1 MTNFICAD
9 MCEIEI
15 KKVAEKALKTADNLG
30 IATEKAKGIALKAK
44 EKVSES
50 VSDNSES
57 PVNYAVNKIQD
68 DAKNVSEDAI
78 YLFNKQ
84 GKKSVNK
91 TVKNTKKLEQSI
103 EEVRAKRKIKKDKSK
118 VNNPDRYT
126 PKAPD
131 DTVMID
137 DIVSKNT
144 PKNTQNKVRSAS
156 SIKTKETVSAVKSNQ
171 PIINASKQSVK
182 DTAKAINKSSQ
193 IAKETAKQFAKGAK
207 KAARATKRAIKAMIE
222 STKALVNAIIAGGWV
237 SVVIII
243 LISLVAA
250 LCSSFY
256 GIFFSSETS
265 QSGMNITSVIQQIN
279 NEFDDKIDEIKSSG
293 SFDGVEVIGSRSN
306 WKDIL
311 SIYAVKTTT
320 DENNPMEVATVDE
333 NKKSILSSI
342 FWDMNNISKSV
353 ETRTETITKESTD
366 EQGNKIETT
375 KQVEK
380 KYIVITLSGKTAEDM
395 SVSYSFNDTQ
405 KKYLAELKSDKNN
418 KLWAS
423 LIYNIGGVSGGS
435 GIDIK
440 DLDFSNETVNDTQ
453 KKIVAVATNSAKYG
467 ISARSGYCQAWVA
480 DVYQAVT
487 GSRGS
492 AHCALCAADMWAVS
506 SDWSKIPVGATVYG
520 YASNPYG
527 HVGIYIGNGMV
538 AHNIGEIKIQSL
550 ESWVKTYK
558 GFAWGWEN
566 GNILVNNTINKSRVD
581 KHSAFCT

>member
-1 MTNFICAD
+1 MS
-9 MCEIEI
+9 EIEI
-15 KKVAEKALKTADNLG
+15 KKVAEKTLKTADNLG

-57 PVNYAVNKIQD
+57 PVNYAIDKVQD
-68 DAKNVSEDAI
+68 DAKKISEDAI
-78 YLFNKQ
+78 YLFKKQ
-84 GKKSVNK
+84 GKKSVNE

-118 VNNPDRYT
+118 VNNPDKYT

-131 DTVMID
+131 DTVKTDD
-137 DIVSKNT
+137 DIVSKNI

-171 PIINASKQSVK
+171 PIINASKQSAK

-193 IAKETAKQFAKGAK
+193 IAKETAKQSAKGAK

-237 SVVIII
+237 SVVVII
-243 LISLVAA
+243 LICLVAA

-293 SFDGVEVIGSRSN
+293 RFDGVEVIGSRSN
-306 WKDIL
+306 WKDVL

-320 DENNPMEVATVDE
+320 DENNPMEIATVDE
-333 NKKSILSSI
+333 SKKSILSSI

-353 ETRTETITKESTD
+353 ETRTETVTKESTD
-366 EQGNKIETT
+366 EQGNKIEATE
-375 KQVEK
+375 QVEK
-380 KYIVITLSGKTAEDM
+380 KYLVITLSGKTADDM

-405 KKYLAELKSDKNN
+405 KKYLAELMSDKNN

-453 KKIVAVATNSAKYG
+453 KKIVAVATNSVKYG

-506 SDWSKIPVGATVYG
+506 SDFSQIPVGATVYG
-520 YASNPYG
+520 YSSSKYG

-550 ESWVKTYK
+550 ESWAKTYK

-566 GNILVNNTINKSRVD
+566 GNVLL
-581 KHSAFCT
+581 

>member
-1 MTNFICAD
+1 MS
-9 MCEIEI
+9 EIEI

-30 IATEKAKGIALKAK
+30 IATEKAKGITLKAK
-44 EKVSES
+44 EKVSEN
-50 VSDNSES
+50 VSDNYES
-57 PVNYAVNKIQD
+57 PVNYAVNKVQD
-68 DAKNVSEDAI
+68 NAKNVLENAV
-78 YLFNKQ
+78 YRFNKQ
-84 GKKSVNK
+84 GKKSVNE

-103 EEVRAKRKIKKDKSK
+103 EEVRAKRKINKDKSK

-131 DTVMID
+131 DTVKTD
-137 DIVSKNT
+137 DIVLKNT

-156 SIKTKETVSAVKSNQ
+156 SIKTKETVSVVKSNQ
-171 PIINASKQSVK
+171 PIINASKQSAK

-193 IAKETAKQFAKGAK
+193 IAKETAKQSAKGAK
-207 KAARATKRAIKAMIE
+207 KAARATKRAIKAIIE
-222 STKALVNAIIAGGWV
+222 STRALVNAIIAGGWV

-243 LISLVAA
+243 LICLVAA

-293 SFDGVEVIGSRSN
+293 SFDGVEVIGSRAN

-333 NKKSILSSI
+333 NKKAILSSI

-375 KQVEK
+375 EQVEK
-380 KYIVITLSGKTAEDM
+380 KYLVITLSGKTADDM

-405 KKYLAELKSDKNN
+405 KKYLAELMSDKNN

-480 DVYQAVT
+480 DVYQADT

-506 SDWSKIPVGATVYG
+506 SDFSQIPVGATVYG
-520 YASNPYG
+520 YSSSKYG

-550 ESWVKTYK
+550 ESWIKTYK

-566 GNILVNNTINKSRVD
+566 GVKL
-581 KHSAFCT
+581 

>member
-1 MTNFICAD
+1 MS
-9 MCEIEI
+9 EIEI

-30 IATEKAKGIALKAK
+30 IATEKAKGITLKAK

-57 PVNYAVNKIQD
+57 PVNYAIDKVQD
-68 DAKNVSEDAI
+68 NAKNVSKDAI

-84 GKKSVNK
+84 GKKSVNE

-103 EEVRAKRKIKKDKSK
+103 EEVRARRKIKKDKRK

-131 DTVMID
+131 DTVKTD

-156 SIKTKETVSAVKSNQ
+156 SIKTKETVSVVKSKQ
-171 PIINASKQSVK
+171 PIINVSKQSAK

-193 IAKETAKQFAKGAK
+193 IAKETAKQSAKGAK
-207 KAARATKRAIKAMIE
+207 KTARATKRAIKAMIK

-237 SVVIII
+237 SVVVII
-243 LISLVAA
+243 LICLVAA

-293 SFDGVEVIGSRSN
+293 SFDGVEVIRSRSN

-320 DENNPMEVATVDE
+320 DENNPMEIATVDE
-333 NKKSILSSI
+333 NKKAILSSI

-366 EQGNKIETT
+366 EQGNTVETT
-375 KQVEK
+375 EQVEK
-380 KYIVITLSGKTAEDM
+380 KYLVITLTGKTAEDM
-395 SVSYSFNDTQ
+395 SATYSLNDTQ
-405 KKYLAELKSDKNN
+405 KKYLAELMSDKNN

-423 LIYNIGGVSGGS
+423 LIYNIGGVSGGG

-440 DLDFSNETVNDTQ
+440 DLDFLNETFNDTQ

-492 AHCALCAADMWAVS
+492 AHCALCAADIWAVS
-506 SDWSKIPVGATVYG
+506 SDFSQIPVGATVYG
-520 YASNPYG
+520 YSSSKYG

-550 ESWVKTYK
+550 ESWIKTYK

-566 GNILVNNTINKSRVD
+566 GK
-581 KHSAFCT
+581 KW

>member
-1 MTNFICAD
+1 MS
-9 MCEIEI
+9 EIEI

-30 IATEKAKGIALKAK
+30 IATEKAKGITLKAK
-44 EKVSES
+44 EKVSEN

-57 PVNYAVNKIQD
+57 PVNYAVDKVQD
-68 DAKNVSEDAI
+68 NAKNVLENAV
-78 YLFNKQ
+78 YRFNKQ
-84 GKKSVNK
+84 GKKSVNE

-103 EEVRAKRKIKKDKSK
+103 EEVRVKRKIKKDKRK
-118 VNNPDRYT
+118 ANNPDKYT
-126 PKAPD
+126 PKSPD
-131 DTVMID
+131 DTVKTD
-137 DIVSKNT
+137 DIASKNT
-144 PKNTQNKVRSAS
+144 PKNTQNKVRSES

-171 PIINASKQSVK
+171 PIINVSKQSAK

-193 IAKETAKQFAKGAK
+193 IAKETAKQSAKVAK

-222 STKALVNAIIAGGWV
+222 STKALVNAIIAGSWV

-243 LISLVAA
+243 LICLVAA

-306 WKDIL
+306 WKDVL
-311 SIYAVKTTT
+311 SIYAIKTTT
-320 DENNPMEVATVDE
+320 DENNPMEIATVDE
-333 NKKSILSSI
+333 NKKVILSSI

-353 ETRTETITKESTD
+353 ETRTETVTKESTD

-375 KQVEK
+375 EQVEK
-380 KYIVITLSGKTAEDM
+380 KYLVITLTGKTADDM
-395 SVSYSFNDTQ
+395 ANSYSFNNTQ
-405 KKYLAELKSDKNN
+405 KKYLAELMSDKNN

-423 LIYNIGGVSGGS
+423 LINIGGVLGGS

-506 SDWSKIPVGATVYG
+506 SDFSQIPVGATVYG
-520 YASNPYG
+520 YSSSKYG

-550 ESWVKTYK
+550 ESWIKTYK

-566 GNILVNNTINKSRVD
+566 GNVLL
-581 KHSAFCT
+581 

>member
-1 MTNFICAD
+1 MS
-9 MCEIEI
+9 EIEI

-57 PVNYAVNKIQD
+57 PVNYAVDRVQD
-68 DAKNVSEDAI
+68 NAKSVSEDAI

-84 GKKSVNK
+84 GKKSVNE

-103 EEVRAKRKIKKDKSK
+103 EKVRARRKIKKDKSK
-118 VNNPDRYT
+118 VNNPDKYT
-126 PKAPD
+126 PKVSD
-131 DTVMID
+131 DTVKTD

-144 PKNTQNKVRSAS
+144 PKNTQNKVRSAN

-171 PIINASKQSVK
+171 PIINASKQSAK

-193 IAKETAKQFAKGAK
+193 IAKETAKQSAKGAK

-243 LISLVAA
+243 LICLIAA

-279 NEFDDKIDEIKSSG
+279 NEFDDKIDEIKSSD

-333 NKKSILSSI
+333 NKKAILSSI

-366 EQGNKIETT
+366 EQGNTVETT
-375 KQVEK
+375 EQVEK
-380 KYIVITLSGKTAEDM
+380 KYLVISLSGKTAEDM
-395 SVSYSFNDTQ
+395 SVSYLFNDTQ
-405 KKYLAELKSDKNN
+405 KKYLAELMSDKNN

-506 SDWSKIPVGATVYG
+506 SDFSQIPVGATVYG
-520 YASNPYG
+520 YSSSKYG

-538 AHNIGEIKIQSL
+538 AHNIGKIKIQSL
-550 ESWVKTYK
+550 ESWIETYK

-566 GNILVNNTINKSRVD
+566 GYIKE
-581 KHSAFCT
+581 

>member
-1 MTNFICAD
+1 MS
-9 MCEIEI
+9 EIEI

-30 IATEKAKGIALKAK
+30 IATEKAKGITLRAK
-44 EKVSES
+44 EKVSENI
-50 VSDNSES
+50 SDNSES

-84 GKKSVNK
+84 GKKSVNE

-103 EEVRAKRKIKKDKSK
+103 EEVRVKRKIKKDKSK
-118 VNNPDRYT
+118 VNNPDKY
-126 PKAPD
+126 
-131 DTVMID
+131 
-137 DIVSKNT
+137 T

-156 SIKTKETVSAVKSNQ
+156 SIKTKETISAVKSNQ
-171 PIINASKQSVK
+171 PIVKSSKQSVK
-182 DTAKAINKSSQ
+182 DTAKVINKSSQ
-193 IAKETAKQFAKGAK
+193 IAKETAKQSAKGAK

-243 LISLVAA
+243 LICLVAA

-333 NKKSILSSI
+333 NKKAILSSI

-353 ETRTETITKESTD
+353 EIRTETITKESTD
-366 EQGNKIETT
+366 EQGNKIEATE
-375 KQVEK
+375 QVEK
-380 KYIVITLSGKTAEDM
+380 KYLVITLTGKTAEDM
-395 SVSYSFNDTQ
+395 SATYSLNDTQ
-405 KKYLAELKSDKNN
+405 KKYLAELMSDKNN

-506 SDWSKIPVGATVYG
+506 SDWSKIPVGAAIYG
-520 YASNPYG
+520 YSSSKYG

-538 AHNIGEIKIQSL
+538 AHNIGYIKI
-550 ESWVKTYK
+550 EPIEDWIKTYK

-566 GNILVNNTINKSRVD
+566 GNDILN
-581 KHSAFCT
+581 

>member
-1 MTNFICAD
+1 MS
-9 MCEIEI
+9 EIEI
-15 KKVAEKALKTADNLG
+15 KKVAEKTLKTADNLG
-30 IATEKAKGIALKAK
+30 IATEKAKGITLKAK
-44 EKVSES
+44 EKVSEN
-50 VSDNSES
+50 VCDNSES
-57 PVNYAVNKIQD
+57 PVNYAIDKVQNN
-68 DAKNVSEDAI
+68 AKSVSENAV
-78 YLFNKQ
+78 YFFNKQ
-84 GKKSVNK
+84 GKKSVNE

-118 VNNPDRYT
+118 VNNPDKYT

-131 DTVMID
+131 DTVKTD

-156 SIKTKETVSAVKSNQ
+156 SIKTKETVSAVKSKQ
-171 PIINASKQSVK
+171 PIIKANKQSAK

-193 IAKETAKQFAKGAK
+193 IAKETAKQSAKGAK

-237 SVVIII
+237 SVVVII
-243 LISLVAA
+243 LICLVAA

-279 NEFDDKIDEIKSSG
+279 NEFDDRIDEIKSSG

-306 WKDIL
+306 WKDVL

-320 DENNPMEVATVDE
+320 DENNPMEIATVDE
-333 NKKSILSSI
+333 SKKAILSSI
-342 FWDMNNISKSV
+342 FWDMNNISKSI
-353 ETRTETITKESTD
+353 ETRTETVTKESTD
-366 EQGNKIETT
+366 EQGNTIETT
-375 KQVEK
+375 EQVEK
-380 KYIVITLSGKTAEDM
+380 KYLVITLTGKSAENM
-395 SVSYSFNDTQ
+395 SISYSFNDTQ
-405 KKYLAELKSDKNN
+405 KKYLTELMSDKNN

-453 KKIVAVATNSAKYG
+453 KKIVAVATTSAKYG

-506 SDWSKIPVGATVYG
+506 SDFSQIPVGATVYG
-520 YASNPYG
+520 YSSSKYG
-527 HVGIYIGNGMV
+527 HVGIYCLLYTSD
-538 AHNIGEIKIQSL
+538 AADE
-550 ESWVKTYK
+550 
-558 GFAWGWEN
+558 
-566 GNILVNNTINKSRVD
+566 
-581 KHSAFCT
+581 

>member
-1 MTNFICAD
+1 MS
-9 MCEIEI
+9 EIEI

-30 IATEKAKGIALKAK
+30 IATEKSKGIALKAK
-44 EKVSES
+44 EKVSEN

-57 PVNYAVNKIQD
+57 PVNYAVDKVQD
-68 DAKNVSEDAI
+68 NAKSVSEDAI
-78 YLFNKQ
+78 YLFKKQ
-84 GKKSVNK
+84 GKKSVNE

-118 VNNPDRYT
+118 VNNPDKYT

-131 DTVMID
+131 DTVKTDD
-137 DIVSKNT
+137 DIVSKNI

-156 SIKTKETVSAVKSNQ
+156 SIKTKETVSVVKSKQ
-171 PIINASKQSVK
+171 PIIKSSKQSAK

-193 IAKETAKQFAKGAK
+193 IAKETAKQSAKGAK
-207 KAARATKRAIKAMIE
+207 KAARATKRVIKAMIE

-243 LISLVAA
+243 LICLVAA

-306 WKDIL
+306 WKDVL

-320 DENNPMEVATVDE
+320 DENNPMEIATVDE
-333 NKKSILSSI
+333 SKKSILSSI

-366 EQGNKIETT
+366 EQGNKVKTT
-375 KQVEK
+375 EQVEK
-380 KYIVITLSGKTAEDM
+380 KYLVITLTGKTADDM
-395 SVSYSFNDTQ
+395 ANSYSFNGTQ
-405 KKYLAELKSDKNN
+405 KKYLAELMSDKNN

-506 SDWSKIPVGATVYG
+506 SDFSQIPVGATVYG
-520 YASNPYG
+520 YSSSKYG

-538 AHNIGEIKIQSL
+538 AHNIGKIKIQSL
-550 ESWVKTYK
+550 ESWIKSYK

-566 GNILVNNTINKSRVD
+566 GDSLI
-581 KHSAFCT
+581 

>member
-1 MTNFICAD
+1 MS
-9 MCEIEI
+9 EIEI

-30 IATEKAKGIALKAK
+30 IATEKAKGITLKAK

-57 PVNYAVNKIQD
+57 SVNYAIDKVQNN
-68 DAKNVSEDAI
+68 AKSVSEDAI

-84 GKKSVNK
+84 GKKSVNE
-91 TVKNTKKLEQSI
+91 TIKNTKKLEQSI
-103 EEVRAKRKIKKDKSK
+103 EEVRAKRKINKDKSK
-118 VNNPDRYT
+118 VNNPDKYT
-126 PKAPD
+126 PKAQTE
-131 DTVMID
+131 TVKTD

-171 PIINASKQSVK
+171 PIINVSKQSAK

-193 IAKETAKQFAKGAK
+193 IAKETAKQSAKGAK

-243 LISLVAA
+243 LICLVAA

-293 SFDGVEVIGSRSN
+293 SFDGVEVIGNRSN
-306 WKDIL
+306 WKDVL

-353 ETRTETITKESTD
+353 ETRIETITKESTD
-366 EQGNKIETT
+366 EQGKTIEATE
-375 KQVEK
+375 QVEK
-380 KYIVITLSGKTAEDM
+380 KYLVITLTGKSAEDM
-395 SVSYSFNDTQ
+395 SISYSFNDTQ
-405 KKYLAELKSDKNN
+405 KKYLAELMSDKNN
-418 KLWAS
+418 KLWTS

-453 KKIVAVATNSAKYG
+453 KKIVAVATNSVKYG

-506 SDWSKIPVGATVYG
+506 SDFSQIPVGATVYG
-520 YASNPYG
+520 YSSSKYG

-550 ESWVKTYK
+550 ESWIKTYK

-566 GNILVNNTINKSRVD
+566 GKELV
-581 KHSAFCT
+581 

>member
-1 MTNFICAD
+1 MSK
-9 MCEIEI
+9 IEI
-15 KKVAEKALKTADNLG
+15 KKVAEKTLKTADNLG
-30 IATEKAKGIALKAK
+30 IATEKAKGITLKAK

-50 VSDNSES
+50 ISDNSES
-57 PVNYAVNKIQD
+57 PVNYAVNKVQNN
-68 DAKNVSEDAI
+68 AKSVSENAV

-84 GKKSVNK
+84 GKKSVNE

-103 EEVRAKRKIKKDKSK
+103 EEVRARRKIKKDKSK
-118 VNNPDRYT
+118 INNPDRYT

-131 DTVMID
+131 DTVKID

-171 PIINASKQSVK
+171 PIIKASKQSAK

-193 IAKETAKQFAKGAK
+193 IAKETAKQSAKGAK
-207 KAARATKRAIKAMIE
+207 KAARATKRAIRAMIE

-243 LISLVAA
+243 LICLVAA

-306 WKDIL
+306 WKDVL

-320 DENNPMEVATVDE
+320 DENNPMEIATVDE
-333 NKKSILSSI
+333 NKKAILSSI
-342 FWDMNNISKSV
+342 FWDMNGISKSV
-353 ETRTETITKESTD
+353 ETRTETVTKESTD

-375 KQVEK
+375 KQVKK
-380 KYIVITLSGKTAEDM
+380 KYLVITLSGKTADDM
-395 SVSYSFNDTQ
+395 ANSYSFNDTQ
-405 KKYLAELKSDKNN
+405 KKYLAELMSDKNN

-506 SDWSKIPVGATVYG
+506 SDFSQIPVGATVYG
-520 YASNPYG
+520 YSSSQYG

-550 ESWVKTYK
+550 ESWIKTYK

-566 GNILVNNTINKSRVD
+566 GNILVNNTINKRQSG
-581 KHSAFCT
+581 

>member
-1 MTNFICAD
+1 MS
-9 MCEIEI
+9 EIEI

-30 IATEKAKGIALKAK
+30 IATEKAKGITLKAK
-44 EKVSES
+44 EKVSEN

-57 PVNYAVNKIQD
+57 PVNYAVNKVQD
-68 DAKNVSEDAI
+68 NAKSVSEDAI

-84 GKKSVNK
+84 GKKSVNE

-103 EEVRAKRKIKKDKSK
+103 EEVRAKKKIKKDKSK
-118 VNNPDRYT
+118 VNTPDKYT

-131 DTVMID
+131 DTVKTD
-137 DIVSKNT
+137 DIASKNM

-156 SIKTKETVSAVKSNQ
+156 SIKTKETVSVIKSKQ
-171 PIINASKQSVK
+171 PIINASKQSTK

-193 IAKETAKQFAKGAK
+193 IAKETAKQSAKGAK

-222 STKALVNAIIAGGWV
+222 STKALVNAIIAAGWV

-243 LISLVAA
+243 LICLVAA

-333 NKKSILSSI
+333 NKKAILSSI
-342 FWDMNNISKSV
+342 FWDMNGISKSV
-353 ETRTETITKESTD
+353 ETRTETVTKESTD
-366 EQGNKIETT
+366 EQGNKIKTT
-375 KQVEK
+375 EQVEK
-380 KYIVITLSGKTAEDM
+380 KYLVITLSGKTADDM
-395 SVSYSFNDTQ
+395 STSYSFNDTQ
-405 KKYLAELKSDKNN
+405 KKYLAELMSDKNN
-418 KLWAS
+418 KLWTS

-506 SDWSKIPVGATVYG
+506 SDWSKIPVGAAIYG
-520 YASNPYG
+520 YSSSKYG

-538 AHNIGEIKIQSL
+538 AHNIGYIKI
-550 ESWVKTYK
+550 EPIEDWIKTYK

-566 GNILVNNTINKSRVD
+566 NMSLV
-581 KHSAFCT
+581 

>member
-1 MTNFICAD
+1 MSNIKIKQTAETVIKTSENIGIVNEKIKDVGVRTKDKINNATEQTNSNSPEQYAV
-9 MCEIEI
+9 E
-15 KKVAEKALKTADNLG
+15 KVQEKAKDGADYAVYEFNRKGRKSVEETKKNIETAKITLEDVKARRKAQQAERTVKETQNTVNADVTFSSQAETPKPPVKNPPKQANNTIKTGNAQTVKASKK
-30 IATEKAKGIALKAK
+30 ATEKASAKAVKKSAQTNAIAVTKTAEKSRKAAERLKQTAKETKRFVQLLIKFLSKALKAA
-44 EKVSES
+44 
-50 VSDNSES
+50 
-57 PVNYAVNKIQD
+57 YTA
-68 DAKNVSEDAI
+68 AKS
-78 YLFNKQ
+78 L
-84 GKKSVNK
+84 
-91 TVKNTKKLEQSI
+91 
-103 EEVRAKRKIKKDKSK
+103 
-118 VNNPDRYT
+118 
-126 PKAPD
+126 
-131 DTVMID
+131 
-137 DIVSKNT
+137 
-144 PKNTQNKVRSAS
+144 
-156 SIKTKETVSAVKSNQ
+156 VSAV
-171 PIINASKQSVK
+171 
-182 DTAKAINKSSQ
+182 
-193 IAKETAKQFAKGAK
+193 
-207 KAARATKRAIKAMIE
+207 
-222 STKALVNAIIAGGWV
+222 IAGGWV

-243 LISLVAA
+243 LICLVAA

-306 WKDIL
+306 WKDVL

-320 DENNPMEVATVDE
+320 DENSPMEVATVDE
-333 NKKSILSSI
+333 NKKAILSSI
-342 FWDMNNISKSV
+342 FWDMNGISKSV
-353 ETRTETITKESTD
+353 ETRTETVTKESTD
-366 EQGNKIETT
+366 EQGNKVETT

-380 KYIVITLSGKTAEDM
+380 KYLVITLSGKTAEDM

-405 KKYLAELKSDKNN
+405 KKYLAELMSDKNN

-506 SDWSKIPVGATVYG
+506 SDFSQIPVGATVYG
-520 YASNPYG
+520 YSSSQYG

-550 ESWVKTYK
+550 ESWIETYK
-558 GFAWGWEN
+558 GFSWGWEN
-566 GNILVNNTINKSRVD
+566 NK
-581 KHSAFCT
+581 TLIQLQG

>member
-15 KKVAEKALKTADNLG
+15 KKVAEKALKTTDNLG

-44 EKVSES
+44 EKVSEN

-57 PVNYAVNKIQD
+57 PVNYAIDKVQD
-68 DAKNVSEDAI
+68 NVESLSEDAV
-78 YLFNKQ
+78 YLFNQQ
-84 GKKSVNK
+84 GKKSVNE
-91 TVKNTKKLEQSI
+91 TVKSTKKLEQSI

-156 SIKTKETVSAVKSNQ
+156 SIKTKETVSAVKSQQ
-171 PIINASKQSVK
+171 PIIKASKQSAK

-353 ETRTETITKESTD
+353 ETRTETVTKESTD
-366 EQGNKIETT
+366 GQGNTIETT
-375 KQVEK
+375 EQVEK
-380 KYIVITLSGKTAEDM
+380 NYLVITLTGKTAEDM
-395 SVSYSFNDTQ
+395 SATYSLNDTQ
-405 KKYLAELKSDKNN
+405 KKYLAELMSDKNN

-506 SDWSKIPVGATVYG
+506 SDWSKIPVGAAIYG
-520 YASNPYG
+520 YSSSKYG

-538 AHNIGEIKIQSL
+538 AHNIGYIKI
-550 ESWVKTYK
+550 EPIEDWIKTYK

-566 GNILVNNTINKSRVD
+566 NMSLV
-581 KHSAFCT
+581 

>member
-1 MTNFICAD
+1 MS
-9 MCEIEI
+9 EIEI
-15 KKVAEKALKTADNLG
+15 KKVADRTLKTADNLG

-57 PVNYAVNKIQD
+57 PVNYAIDKVQD
-68 DAKNVSEDAI
+68 NAKNVSENAV

-84 GKKSVNK
+84 GKKSVNE

-103 EEVRAKRKIKKDKSK
+103 EEVRVKRKIKKDKSK
-118 VNNPDRYT
+118 VNNPDKYT

-131 DTVMID
+131 DTVKTD
-137 DIVSKNT
+137 DIASKNT

-156 SIKTKETVSAVKSNQ
+156 SIKTKETVSAVKSKQ
-171 PIINASKQSVK
+171 PIIKASKQSTK

-193 IAKETAKQFAKGAK
+193 IAKETAKQSAKGAK
-207 KAARATKRAIKAMIE
+207 KAARATKRTIKSMIE

-237 SVVIII
+237 SVVVII
-243 LISLVAA
+243 LICLVAA

-265 QSGMNITSVIQQIN
+265 QSGMNITSAIQQIN
-279 NEFDDKIDEIKSSG
+279 NEFDDKIDKIKSSG

-333 NKKSILSSI
+333 NKKAILSSI

-353 ETRTETITKESTD
+353 EIRTETITKESTD

-375 KQVEK
+375 EQVK
-380 KYIVITLSGKTAEDM
+380 RKYLVITLTGKSAEDM
-395 SVSYSFNDTQ
+395 STSYSFNNTQ
-405 KKYLAELKSDKNN
+405 KKYLAELMSDKNN

-492 AHCALCAADMWAVS
+492 AHCALCAVDMWAVS
-506 SDWSKIPVGATVYG
+506 SDFSQIPVGATVYG
-520 YASNPYG
+520 YSSSQYG

-550 ESWVKTYK
+550 KSWVKNYK

-566 GNILVNNTINKSRVD
+566 GNTLIKE
-581 KHSAFCT
+581 

>member
-1 MTNFICAD
+1 MS
-9 MCEIEI
+9 EIEI
-15 KKVAEKALKTADNLG
+15 KKVAEKTLKTADNLG

-50 VSDNSES
+50 VSDNSER
-57 PVNYAVNKIQD
+57 PVNYAIDKVQD
-68 DAKNVSEDAI
+68 DAKNISEDAI
-78 YLFNKQ
+78 YLFKKQ
-84 GKKSVNK
+84 GKKSVNE

-118 VNNPDRYT
+118 VNNPDKYT

-131 DTVMID
+131 DTVKTDD
-137 DIVSKNT
+137 DIVSKNI

-182 DTAKAINKSSQ
+182 DTAKSINKSFQ
-193 IAKETAKQFAKGAK
+193 IAKETAKQSAKGAK
-207 KAARATKRAIKAMIE
+207 KAARATKRAIKSMIE

-243 LISLVAA
+243 LICLVAA

-265 QSGMNITSVIQQIN
+265 QSGMNITSVIRQIN

-306 WKDIL
+306 WKDVL

-320 DENNPMEVATVDE
+320 DENNPMEIATVDE

-375 KQVEK
+375 EQVEK
-380 KYIVITLSGKTAEDM
+380 KYLVITLSGKTADDM
-395 SVSYSFNDTQ
+395 ANSYSLNDTQ
-405 KKYLAELKSDKNN
+405 KKYLAELMSDKNN

-440 DLDFSNETVNDTQ
+440 DLDFLNETVNDTQ

-506 SDWSKIPVGATVYG
+506 SDFSQIPVGATVYG
-520 YASNPYG
+520 YSSSKYG

-550 ESWVKTYK
+550 ESWVKNYK

-566 GNILVNNTINKSRVD
+566 GYIKE
-581 KHSAFCT
+581 

>member
-1 MTNFICAD
+1 MS
-9 MCEIEI
+9 EIEI
-15 KKVAEKALKTADNLG
+15 KKVAEKALKTTDNLG

-366 EQGNKIETT
+366 EQDNKIETT

-395 SVSYSFNDTQ
+395 SVSYSF
-405 KKYLAELKSDKNN
+405 
-418 KLWAS
+418 
-423 LIYNIGGVSGGS
+423 
-435 GIDIK
+435 
-440 DLDFSNETVNDTQ
+440 NDTQ

>member
-1 MTNFICAD
+1 MS
-9 MCEIEI
+9 EIEI
-15 KKVAEKALKTADNLG
+15 KKVAERTLKTADNLG
-30 IATEKAKGIALKAK
+30 IATEKAKGITLKAK
-44 EKVSES
+44 EKVSKN

-57 PVNYAVNKIQD
+57 PVNSAIDKVQD
-68 DAKNVSEDAI
+68 DAKNISEDAI

-84 GKKSVNK
+84 GKKSVNE
-91 TVKNTKKLEQSI
+91 TVKNTKKLERSI

-118 VNNPDRYT
+118 INNPDKYT
-126 PKAPD
+126 LKAPD
-131 DTVMID
+131 DTVKTD

-156 SIKTKETVSAVKSNQ
+156 SIKTKETVSAVKSQQ
-171 PIINASKQSVK
+171 PIIKASKQSAK

-193 IAKETAKQFAKGAK
+193 IAKETAKQSAKGAK

-243 LISLVAA
+243 LICLVAA

-333 NKKSILSSI
+333 NKKSILTSI
-342 FWDMNNISKSV
+342 FWDMNKISKSV

-380 KYIVITLSGKTAEDM
+380 KYLVITLSGKTADDM
-395 SVSYSFNDTQ
+395 ANSYSFNDTQ
-405 KKYLAELKSDKNN
+405 KKYLAELMSDKNN

-487 GSRGS
+487 CSRGS

-506 SDWSKIPVGATVYG
+506 SDFSQIPVGATVYG
-520 YASNPYG
+520 YSSSKYG

-550 ESWVKTYK
+550 ESWIKTYK
-558 GFAWGWEN
+558 GFAWGFEN
-566 GNILVNNTINKSRVD
+566 GNEII
-581 KHSAFCT
+581 

>member
-1 MTNFICAD
+1 MTNFICTD
-9 MCEIEI
+9 VSEIEI
-15 KKVAEKALKTADNLG
+15 KKVAEKTLKTADNLG
-30 IATEKAKGIALKAK
+30 IATEKAKGITLKAK
-44 EKVSES
+44 EKVSKN

-57 PVNYAVNKIQD
+57 PVNYAVDKVQD
-68 DAKNVSEDAI
+68 NAKNVSEDAI
-78 YLFNKQ
+78 YLFKKQ
-84 GKKSVNK
+84 GKKSVNE

-126 PKAPD
+126 PKAQTE
-131 DTVMID
+131 TVKTD

-144 PKNTQNKVRSAS
+144 PKNSQNKVRSAS

-171 PIINASKQSVK
+171 PIINVSKQSAK

-193 IAKETAKQFAKGAK
+193 IAKETAKQSAKGAK

-243 LISLVAA
+243 LISLIAA

-333 NKKSILSSI
+333 NKKAILSSI
-342 FWDMNNISKSV
+342 FWDMNGISKSV
-353 ETRTETITKESTD
+353 ETRTETVTKESTD
-366 EQGNKIETT
+366 EQGNKLKITE
-375 KQVEK
+375 QVEK
-380 KYIVITLSGKTAEDM
+380 KYLVITLSGKTADDM
-395 SVSYSFNDTQ
+395 SISYSFNDTQ
-405 KKYLAELKSDKNN
+405 KKYLAELMSDKNN

-506 SDWSKIPVGATVYG
+506 SDFSQISVGATVYG
-520 YASNPYG
+520 YSSSKYG

-538 AHNIGEIKIQSL
+538 AHNIGYIKI
-550 ESWVKTYK
+550 ETIEDWIKTYK

-566 GNILVNNTINKSRVD
+566 NMSLV
-581 KHSAFCT
+581 

>member
-1 MTNFICAD
+1 MS
-9 MCEIEI
+9 EIEI
-15 KKVAEKALKTADNLG
+15 KKVAEKTLKTADNLG
-30 IATEKAKGIALKAK
+30 IATEKAKGITLKAK
-44 EKVSES
+44 EKVSEN

-57 PVNYAVNKIQD
+57 PVNYAVNKVQD
-68 DAKNVSEDAI
+68 DAKNVLENAV

-84 GKKSVNK
+84 GKKSVNE

-103 EEVRAKRKIKKDKSK
+103 EEVRAKRKIKKDKRK
-118 VNNPDRYT
+118 ANNPDRYT
-126 PKAPD
+126 PKAQIEIVKTD
-131 DTVMID
+131 DN
-137 DIVSKNT
+137 VSKNT

-156 SIKTKETVSAVKSNQ
+156 SIKTKETVSAVKSKQ
-171 PIINASKQSVK
+171 PIIKASKQSAK
-182 DTAKAINKSSQ
+182 DTAKVINKSSQ
-193 IAKETAKQFAKGAK
+193 IAKETAKQSAKGAK
-207 KAARATKRAIKAMIE
+207 KAARAIKAMIE

-237 SVVIII
+237 SVIIII
-243 LISLVAA
+243 LICLVAA

-306 WKDIL
+306 WKDVL

-320 DENNPMEVATVDE
+320 DENNPMEIATVDE

-342 FWDMNNISKSV
+342 FWDMNGISKSV
-353 ETRTETITKESTD
+353 ETRTETVTKESTD
-366 EQGNKIETT
+366 EQGNKLKITE
-375 KQVEK
+375 QVEK
-380 KYIVITLSGKTAEDM
+380 KYLVITLSGKTAEDM

-405 KKYLAELKSDKNN
+405 KKYLAELMSDKNN

-440 DLDFSNETVNDTQ
+440 DLVFSNETVNDTQ
-453 KKIVAVATNSAKYG
+453 KKIVAVATNLAKYG

-506 SDWSKIPVGATVYG
+506 SDFSQIPVGATVYG
-520 YASNPYG
+520 YSSSKYG

-538 AHNIGEIKIQSL
+538 AHNIGEI
-550 ESWVKTYK
+550 
-558 GFAWGWEN
+558 
-566 GNILVNNTINKSRVD
+566 
-581 KHSAFCT
+581 

>member
-1 MTNFICAD
+1 MSNIKIKQTAETVIKTSENIGIVNEKIKDVGVRTKEKINNATGQTNSNSPEQYAV
-9 MCEIEI
+9 E
-15 KKVAEKALKTADNLG
+15 KVQEKAKDGADYAVYEFNRKGRKSVEETKKNIETAKITLEDVKARRKAQQTERTVKETQNTVNADVTFSSQAETPKSPVKNPPKQANNTIKTGNAQTVKATQKVSKK
-30 IATEKAKGIALKAK
+30 ATEKASAKVAKKSAQTNAIAVTKTAEKSRKATKRLKQTAKETKRFVQLLIKFLTKALKAA
-44 EKVSES
+44 
-50 VSDNSES
+50 
-57 PVNYAVNKIQD
+57 YTAV
-68 DAKNVSEDAI
+68 
-78 YLFNKQ
+78 
-84 GKKSVNK
+84 KS
-91 TVKNTKKLEQSI
+91 L
-103 EEVRAKRKIKKDKSK
+103 
-118 VNNPDRYT
+118 
-126 PKAPD
+126 
-131 DTVMID
+131 
-137 DIVSKNT
+137 
-144 PKNTQNKVRSAS
+144 
-156 SIKTKETVSAVKSNQ
+156 VSAV
-171 PIINASKQSVK
+171 
-182 DTAKAINKSSQ
+182 
-193 IAKETAKQFAKGAK
+193 
-207 KAARATKRAIKAMIE
+207 
-222 STKALVNAIIAGGWV
+222 IAGGWV

-243 LISLVAA
+243 LICLVAA

-306 WKDIL
+306 WKDVL

-320 DENNPMEVATVDE
+320 DENSPMEVATVDE
-333 NKKSILSSI
+333 NKKAILSSI
-342 FWDMNNISKSV
+342 FWDMNGISKSV
-353 ETRTETITKESTD
+353 ETRTETVTKESTD
-366 EQGNKIETT
+366 EQGNKVETT

-380 KYIVITLSGKTAEDM
+380 KYLVITLSGKTAEDM

-405 KKYLAELKSDKNN
+405 KKYLAELMSDKNN

-506 SDWSKIPVGATVYG
+506 SDFSQIPVGATVYG
-520 YASNPYG
+520 YSSSQYG

-550 ESWVKTYK
+550 ESWIETYK
-558 GFAWGWEN
+558 GFSWGWEN
-566 GNILVNNTINKSRVD
+566 NK
-581 KHSAFCT
+581 TLIQLQG

>member
-1 MTNFICAD
+1 MS
-9 MCEIEI
+9 EIEI
-15 KKVAEKALKTADNLG
+15 KKVAEKTLKTADNLG

-50 VSDNSES
+50 VSDNSER
-57 PVNYAVNKIQD
+57 PVNYAIDKVQD
-68 DAKNVSEDAI
+68 DAKNISEDAI
-78 YLFNKQ
+78 YLFKKQ
-84 GKKSVNK
+84 GKKSVNE

-118 VNNPDRYT
+118 VNNPDKYT

-131 DTVMID
+131 DTVKTDD
-137 DIVSKNT
+137 DIVSKNI

-182 DTAKAINKSSQ
+182 DTAKSINKSFQ
-193 IAKETAKQFAKGAK
+193 IAKETAKQSAKGAK
-207 KAARATKRAIKAMIE
+207 KAARATKRAIKSMIE

-243 LISLVAA
+243 LICLVAA

-265 QSGMNITSVIQQIN
+265 QSGMNITSVIRQIN

-306 WKDIL
+306 WKDVL

-320 DENNPMEVATVDE
+320 DENNPMEIATVDE

-353 ETRTETITKESTD
+353 ETRTETVTKESTD
-366 EQGNKIETT
+366 KQGNKVETT

-380 KYIVITLSGKTAEDM
+380 KYLVITLSGKSAEDM
-395 SVSYSFNDTQ
+395 SATYSFNDTQ
-405 KKYLAELKSDKNN
+405 KKYLAELMSDKNN

-440 DLDFSNETVNDTQ
+440 NLDFSNETVNDTQ

-506 SDWSKIPVGATVYG
+506 SDFSQIPVGATVYG
-520 YASNPYG
+520 YSSSKYG

-550 ESWVKTYK
+550 ESWVKNYK

-566 GNILVNNTINKSRVD
+566 GYIKE
-581 KHSAFCT
+581 

>member
-1 MTNFICAD
+1 MS
-9 MCEIEI
+9 EIEI
-15 KKVAEKALKTADNLG
+15 KKVAEKALKTTDNLG
-30 IATEKAKGIALKAK
+30 IATEKAKGITLKAK
-44 EKVSES
+44 EKVSEN

-57 PVNYAVNKIQD
+57 SVNYAVNKVQD
-68 DAKNVSEDAI
+68 NAKSVSEDAI

-84 GKKSVNK
+84 GKKSVNE

-118 VNNPDRYT
+118 VNTPDKYT

-131 DTVMID
+131 DTVKTD
-137 DIVSKNT
+137 DIASKNM

-156 SIKTKETVSAVKSNQ
+156 SIKTKETVSAVKSQQ
-171 PIINASKQSVK
+171 PIIKASKQSAK

-193 IAKETAKQFAKGAK
+193 IAKETAKQSAKGAK

-243 LISLVAA
+243 LISLIAA

-279 NEFDDKIDEIKSSG
+279 NEFDDKIDEIKSSD

-306 WKDIL
+306 WKDVL

-320 DENNPMEVATVDE
+320 DENNPMEIATVDE
-333 NKKSILSSI
+333 SKKSILSSI

-353 ETRTETITKESTD
+353 ETRTETVTKESTD
-366 EQGNKIETT
+366 EQGNKIKTT
-375 KQVEK
+375 EQVEK
-380 KYIVITLSGKTAEDM
+380 KYLVITLTGKTAEGM
-395 SVSYSFNDTQ
+395 SISYSFNDTQ
-405 KKYLAELKSDKNN
+405 KKYLAELMSDKNN

-506 SDWSKIPVGATVYG
+506 SDWSKIPVGAAIYG
-520 YASNPYG
+520 YSSSKYG

-538 AHNIGEIKIQSL
+538 AHNIGYIKI
-550 ESWVKTYK
+550 EPIEDWIKTYK

-566 GNILVNNTINKSRVD
+566 NMSLV
-581 KHSAFCT
+581 

>member
-1 MTNFICAD
+1 MS
-9 MCEIEI
+9 EIEI

-30 IATEKAKGIALKAK
+30 IATEKAKGITLKAK

-57 PVNYAVNKIQD
+57 SVNYAIDKVQNN
-68 DAKNVSEDAI
+68 AKSVSEDAI

-84 GKKSVNK
+84 GKKSVNE

-103 EEVRAKRKIKKDKSK
+103 EEVRAKRKINKDKSK
-118 VNNPDRYT
+118 VNNPDKYT
-126 PKAPD
+126 PKAQTE
-131 DTVMID
+131 TVKTD

-171 PIINASKQSVK
+171 PIINVSKQSAK

-193 IAKETAKQFAKGAK
+193 IAKETAKQSAKGAK

-243 LISLVAA
+243 LICLVAA

-265 QSGMNITSVIQQIN
+265 QSGMNITSVIKQIN

-293 SFDGVEVIGSRSN
+293 SFDGVEVIGNRSN
-306 WKDIL
+306 WKDVL

-320 DENNPMEVATVDE
+320 DENNPMEIATVDE

-353 ETRTETITKESTD
+353 ETRIETITKESTD
-366 EQGNKIETT
+366 EQGKTIEATE
-375 KQVEK
+375 QVEK
-380 KYIVITLSGKTAEDM
+380 KYLVITLTGKSAEDM
-395 SVSYSFNDTQ
+395 SISYSFNDTQ
-405 KKYLAELKSDKNN
+405 KKYLAELMSDKNN
-418 KLWAS
+418 KLWTS

-453 KKIVAVATNSAKYG
+453 KKIVAVATNSVKYG

-506 SDWSKIPVGATVYG
+506 SDFSQIPVGATVYG
-520 YASNPYG
+520 YSSSKYG
-527 HVGIYIGNGMV
+527 HVGIYIGNGMI

-550 ESWVKTYK
+550 ESWIKTYK

-566 GNILVNNTINKSRVD
+566 TNKL
-581 KHSAFCT
+581 

>member
-1 MTNFICAD
+1 MS
-9 MCEIEI
+9 EIEI

-30 IATEKAKGIALKAK
+30 IATEKAKGITLKAK

-57 PVNYAVNKIQD
+57 PVNYAVDKVQD
-68 DAKNVSEDAI
+68 NAKNVSEDAI

-84 GKKSVNK
+84 GKKSVNE
-91 TVKNTKKLEQSI
+91 TIKNTKKLEQSI
-103 EEVRAKRKIKKDKSK
+103 EEVRAKRKINKDKSK
-118 VNNPDRYT
+118 VNNPDKYT
-126 PKAPD
+126 PKAQTE
-131 DTVMID
+131 TVKTD

-171 PIINASKQSVK
+171 PIINVSKQSAK

-193 IAKETAKQFAKGAK
+193 IAKETAKQSAKGAK

-243 LISLVAA
+243 LICLVAA

-293 SFDGVEVIGSRSN
+293 SFDGVEVIGNRSN
-306 WKDIL
+306 WKDVL

-333 NKKSILSSI
+333 NKKAILSSI

-353 ETRTETITKESTD
+353 ETRIETITKESTD
-366 EQGNKIETT
+366 EQGKTIEATE
-375 KQVEK
+375 QVEK
-380 KYIVITLSGKTAEDM
+380 KYLVITLTGKSAEDM
-395 SVSYSFNDTQ
+395 SISYSFNDTQ
-405 KKYLAELKSDKNN
+405 KKYLAELMSDKNN
-418 KLWAS
+418 KLWTS

-453 KKIVAVATNSAKYG
+453 KKIVAVATNSVKYG

-506 SDWSKIPVGATVYG
+506 SDFSQIPVGATVYG
-520 YASNPYG
+520 YSSSKYG
-527 HVGIYIGNGMV
+527 HVGIYIGNGMI

-550 ESWVKTYK
+550 ESWIKTYK

-566 GNILVNNTINKSRVD
+566 SKKL
-581 KHSAFCT
+581 

>member
-1 MTNFICAD
+1 MTLPYYPKEVI
-9 MCEIEI
+9 
-15 KKVAEKALKTADNLG
+15 
-30 IATEKAKGIALKAK
+30 EKAKEMDLLTYLQ
-44 EKVSES
+44 
-50 VSDNSES
+50 
-57 PVNYAVNKIQD
+57 NY
-68 DAKNVSEDAI
+68 E
-78 YLFNKQ
+78 
-84 GKKSVNK
+84 
-91 TVKNTKKLEQSI
+91 
-103 EEVRAKRKIKKDKSK
+103 
-118 VNNPDRYT
+118 PDELVHFSG
-126 PKAPD
+126 
-131 DTVMID
+131 DTYC
-137 DIVSKNT
+137 
-144 PKNTQNKVRSAS
+144 
-156 SIKTKETVSAVKSNQ
+156 TKEHDSLKISNGLWCWNSRGIGGKSAVKYLTDVKGYSFIDAVKIIVEKEKLQ
-171 PIINASKQSVK
+171 PPIKAIAPNKKRVYNLKLPPKSPTDDKVKEYLTGRGIDESIIDYCLEHNLIFESLPYHNAVFVGLNEQNKPKQSTR

-193 IAKETAKQFAKGAK
+193 VAKETAKQSAKGAK

-237 SVVIII
+237 SVVVII
-243 LISLVAA
+243 LICLVAA

-279 NEFDDKIDEIKSSG
+279 NEFDDKINEIKSSG

-306 WKDIL
+306 WKDVL

-333 NKKSILSSI
+333 NKKAILSSI

-353 ETRTETITKESTD
+353 ETRTETVTKESTD
-366 EQGNKIETT
+366 EQGNKIETRE
-375 KQVEK
+375 QVEK
-380 KYIVITLSGKTAEDM
+380 KYLVITLTGKTAEDM

-405 KKYLAELKSDKNN
+405 KKYLAELMSDKNN

-423 LIYNIGGVSGGS
+423 LIYNISGVSGSS

-506 SDWSKIPVGATVYG
+506 SDFSQIPVGATIYG
-520 YASNPYG
+520 YSSSKYG

-550 ESWVKTYK
+550 ESWIETYK

-566 GNILVNNTINKSRVD
+566 GDVLL
-581 KHSAFCT
+581 

>member
-1 MTNFICAD
+1 MS
-9 MCEIEI
+9 EIEI
-15 KKVAEKALKTADNLG
+15 KKVSERTLKTADNLG
-30 IATEKAKGIALKAK
+30 IATEKAKGITLKAK

-57 PVNYAVNKIQD
+57 PVNYAVDKVQD
-68 DAKNVSEDAI
+68 NAKSVSEDTV

-84 GKKSVNK
+84 GKKSVNE

-103 EEVRAKRKIKKDKSK
+103 EEVRARRKIKKDKSK

-126 PKAPD
+126 PKAQTE
-131 DTVMID
+131 TVKTD

-144 PKNTQNKVRSAS
+144 PKNTQNKVRS
-156 SIKTKETVSAVKSNQ
+156 IKTKESVSAVKSNQ
-171 PIINASKQSVK
+171 PIVKSSKQSAK

-193 IAKETAKQFAKGAK
+193 IAKETAKQSAKGAK
-207 KAARATKRAIKAMIE
+207 KAARAAKRTIKSMIE

-243 LISLVAA
+243 LICLVAA

-306 WKDIL
+306 WKDVL

-320 DENNPMEVATVDE
+320 DENNPMEIVTVDE

-342 FWDMNNISKSV
+342 FWDMNNISKFV

-375 KQVEK
+375 EQVEK
-380 KYIVITLSGKTAEDM
+380 KYLVITLTGKTAEDM

-405 KKYLAELKSDKNN
+405 KKYLSELMSDKNN
-418 KLWAS
+418 KIWAS
-423 LIYNIGGVSGGS
+423 LIYNIGGVSGSS
-435 GIDIK
+435 GIDFK

-506 SDWSKIPVGATVYG
+506 SDFSQIPVGATVYG
-520 YASNPYG
+520 YSSSKYG

-558 GFAWGWEN
+558 GFAWGFEN
-566 GNILVNNTINKSRVD
+566 GKNLV
-581 KHSAFCT
+581 

>member
-1 MTNFICAD
+1 MS
-9 MCEIEI
+9 EIEI

-44 EKVSES
+44 EKVSEN

-57 PVNYAVNKIQD
+57 PVNYAIDKVHDN
-68 DAKNVSEDAI
+68 AKSVSEDAI

-84 GKKSVNK
+84 GKKSVNE

-118 VNNPDRYT
+118 INNPDKYT
-126 PKAPD
+126 LKAQTE
-131 DTVMID
+131 TVKTDD

-156 SIKTKETVSAVKSNQ
+156 SIKTKETVSAVKSQQ
-171 PIINASKQSVK
+171 PIIKTSKQSAK
-182 DTAKAINKSSQ
+182 DTAKTINKSSQ
-193 IAKETAKQFAKGAK
+193 IAKETAKQSAKSAK

-243 LISLVAA
+243 LICLVAA

-256 GIFFSSETS
+256 GIFFSSEPS
-265 QSGMNITSVIQQIN
+265 QNGMNITSVIQQIN

-306 WKDIL
+306 WKDVL

-320 DENNPMEVATVDE
+320 DENNPMEIATVDE

-342 FWDMNNISKSV
+342 FWDMNGISKSV
-353 ETRTETITKESTD
+353 ETRTETVTKESTD
-366 EQGNKIETT
+366 EQGNKLKITE
-375 KQVEK
+375 QVEK
-380 KYIVITLSGKTAEDM
+380 KYLVITLSGKTAEDM

-405 KKYLAELKSDKNN
+405 KKYLAELMSDKNN

-423 LIYNIGGVSGGS
+423 LIYNIGGVSGSGS
-435 GIDIK
+435 IDIK

-506 SDWSKIPVGATVYG
+506 NDFSQIPVGATVYG
-520 YASNPYG
+520 YSSSKYG

-538 AHNIGEIKIQSL
+538 AHNIGEIKTQSL
-550 ESWVKTYK
+550 ESWIKTYK

-566 GNILVNNTINKSRVD
+566 TNKL
-581 KHSAFCT
+581 